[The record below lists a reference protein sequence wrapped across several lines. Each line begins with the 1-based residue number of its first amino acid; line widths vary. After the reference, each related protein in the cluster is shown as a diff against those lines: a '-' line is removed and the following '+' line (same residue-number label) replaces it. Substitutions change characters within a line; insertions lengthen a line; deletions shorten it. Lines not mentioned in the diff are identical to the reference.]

1 MLLKT
6 TNLVASHRCDLDSEG
21 EIVWLQLDLVGS
33 KPLLIG
39 AYYRPQTTTDI
50 EKLRDSINKID
61 IQKHSEIWIGGD
73 FNLSDVNWSD
83 LVVKPGSKFS
93 VLCQSLID
101 LTCDFGLE
109 QLVRFP
115 TRLNNILDLFMTS
128 NPSLVEKCSSIPGM
142 SDHDAIPVII
152 LNTKPMKNKQKPR
165 KIFLY
170 KKANISELCNEVSK
184 ISEDFI
190 KKDINPTT
198 TECLWNEFK
207 ERVHLAVSNNIPT
220 KMVSGNKPP
229 PWINQKLKRQYKQKQ
244 RAYNAKKNNPS
255 PEAEQRFNDLRN
267 KIKKE
272 SRKRKRQYIHDT
284 TLESSKPFY
293 SFIKSM
299 RTDNCGIQ
307 ALKDHN
313 QLISDNKGKA
323 QLLND
328 QFRSVFTEE
337 PPGETP
343 SPSTRDQDIPTIPEI
358 VIKEEGVKKLLEEL
372 NPNKAAGADEITT
385 WVLKTTAEVITPA
398 LTVIFNSS
406 LDSGRLPSDWLQANV
421 SPIYKKGDRTLPL
434 NYRPVSLTSV
444 CSKVMEHIVHSTV
457 MNHLDHHDI
466 LCPEQHGFRKGHSCE
481 SQLISTIQDLTSTA
495 DNNYQTDMI
504 IMDFEKAFDK
514 VSHRRLL
521 AKTHDYGIRG
531 KLYDWVKTFLTE
543 RKQRV
548 VVNGEYSDWVSV
560 TSGVPQGTVTGPL
573 WFLIF
578 INDLPNNI
586 SSKIRLFAD
595 DCVIYRTIRGPSDA
609 DLLQQDLHK
618 LTDWQNKWLMR
629 FNEKKCY
636 VMRIA
641 QARSPLQF
649 EYTLNGSQLQSTSC
663 HGYLGVDISSDL
675 KWNQHIFRTAAK
687 ANRAS

>member
-1 MLLKT
+1 
-6 TNLVASHRCDLDSEG
+6 
-21 EIVWLQLDLVGS
+21 
-33 KPLLIG
+33 
-39 AYYRPQTTTDI
+39 
-50 EKLRDSINKID
+50 
-61 IQKHSEIWIGGD
+61 
-73 FNLSDVNWSD
+73 
-83 LVVKPGSKFS
+83 
-93 VLCQSLID
+93 
-101 LTCDFGLE
+101 
-109 QLVRFP
+109 
-115 TRLNNILDLFMTS
+115 
-128 NPSLVEKCSSIPGM
+128 
-142 SDHDAIPVII
+142 
-152 LNTKPMKNKQKPR
+152 
-165 KIFLY
+165 
-170 KKANISELCNEVSK
+170 
-184 ISEDFI
+184 
-190 KKDINPTT
+190 
-198 TECLWNEFK
+198 
-207 ERVHLAVSNNIPT
+207 
-220 KMVSGNKPP
+220 
-229 PWINQKLKRQYKQKQ
+229 
-244 RAYNAKKNNPS
+244 
-255 PEAEQRFNDLRN
+255 
-267 KIKKE
+267 
-272 SRKRKRQYIHDT
+272 
-284 TLESSKPFY
+284 
-293 SFIKSM
+293 M

-313 QLISDNKGKA
+313 CNQLISDNKGKA
-323 QLLND
+323 QLLNN

-372 NPNKAAGADEITT
+372 NPNKAAGADEITS

-434 NYRPVSLTSV
+434 SYRPVSLTSV

-466 LCPEQHGFRKGHSCE
+466 LCPEQLGFRKGHSCE

-504 IMDFEKAFDK
+504 ILDFEKAFDK
-514 VSHRRLL
+514 VSHRRVL
-521 AKTHDYGIRG
+521 AKIHDYGIRG

-618 LTDWQNKWLMR
+618 LTEWQNKWLMR
-629 FNEKKCY
+629 FNEKKVLCY
-636 VMRIA
+636 A
-641 QARSPLQF
+641 NCP
-649 EYTLNGSQLQSTSC
+649 SQVSTTVRV
-663 HGYLGVDISSDL
+663 HPE
-675 KWNQHIFRTAAK
+675 WFPTAIHFLP
-687 ANRAS
+687 RLPWS